1 MVLVAAFKRR
11 KFRRAAYLI
20 KASTS
25 GEYKAEHQYF
35 THSINPLGD
44 YTHSA
49 VRSDCAENLC
59 AGRQI
64 HHRNHI
70 PGCAPRK
77 SAPFGQDGQPFL
89 RLGPQGA
96 EANTRHPDW
105 LKTYL
110 PGGMPGRKPE
120 TGKTPLWKS
129 VRSSPTW
136 GWFDA
141 RLQPAGHK
149 VGASWRIPVLLDGKA
164 SEIKGSFQATLQ
176 SGYWQASWTR
186 LPTLPAGV
194 NLMLIPGQPY
204 GLMLSNQ
211 SPQPVT
217 VLGRQGEPF
226 IRVSAQGTEAYLASP
241 LWQETASQQGL
252 RQSKP
257 GDAASPWRKLNSAQ
271 RHTWIEPRTRG
282 RNGQTQPLRWEI
294 QLQVGSQRLVAQG
307 ISRWVSKR

>member
-1 MVLVAAFKRR
+1 MRPAGWHRHWLGLALLGISAASGSAQAHDSHSGGVSPALSALPPSLTGVQVQLTETLAPQLLVENPTGKT
-11 KFRRAAYLI
+11 LI
-20 KASTS
+20 
-25 GEYKAEHQYF
+25 
-35 THSINPLGD
+35 IL
-44 YTHSA
+44 
-49 VRSDCAENLC
+49 
-59 AGRQI
+59 
-64 HHRNHI
+64 
-70 PGCAPRK
+70 
-77 SAPFGQDGQPFL
+77 GQDGQPFL
-89 RLGPQGA
+89 RLGPQGTD
-96 EANTRHPDW
+96 ANTRHPDW

-110 PGGMPGRKPE
+110 PGGLPGRKSD
-120 TGKTPLWKS
+120 TGTTLLWKS

-141 RLQPAGHK
+141 RLQPAGRK
-149 VGASWRIPVLLDGKA
+149 VGEPWRIPVLFDGRP

-176 SGYWQASWTR
+176 SGYWQASWTH

-194 NLMLIPGQPY
+194 SLMLIPGQPY

-211 SPQPVT
+211 SSQPVT

-241 LWQETASQQGL
+241 LWQETATQQGL

-294 QLQVGSQRLVAQG
+294 QLQAGSQRLVAKG
-307 ISRWVSKR
+307 VSRWVSKR

>member
-1 MVLVAAFKRR
+1 MRRTSPLWMLALLGISAASGGVQAHDSHSGGVSPALSALPSTLAGVQVQLTETLAPQLLVENPTGKVLII
-11 KFRRAAYLI
+11 L
-20 KASTS
+20 
-25 GEYKAEHQYF
+25 
-35 THSINPLGD
+35 
-44 YTHSA
+44 
-49 VRSDCAENLC
+49 
-59 AGRQI
+59 
-64 HHRNHI
+64 
-70 PGCAPRK
+70 
-77 SAPFGQDGQPFL
+77 GQDGQPFL

-164 SEIKGSFQATLQ
+164 SEIKGNFQATLQ

-194 NLMLIPGQPY
+194 SLMLIPGQPY
-204 GLMLSNQ
+204 GLMLNNQ
-211 SPQPVT
+211 SAQPVT

-226 IRVSAQGTEAYLASP
+226 IRISAQGTEAYLASP